1 MKKLLLSMRV
11 TEASNY
17 EEKRNSLAYDYIN
30 LFESFAF

>member
-1 MKKLLLSMRV
+1 MMRV

-30 LFESFAF
+30 LFESLVSFDSYS